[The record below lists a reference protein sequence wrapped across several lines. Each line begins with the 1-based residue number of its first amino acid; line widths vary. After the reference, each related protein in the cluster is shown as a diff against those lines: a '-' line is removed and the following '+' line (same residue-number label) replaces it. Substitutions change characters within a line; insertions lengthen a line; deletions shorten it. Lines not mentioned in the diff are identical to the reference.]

1 MFTKSRI
8 AVFALNCVLAGMA
21 ATSSADDINFQRVN
35 QLVGGSAQRAQVLAN
50 ACGQIPDQYSAI
62 RNQLSQESQRLKTFV
77 ETVRQNVAAIQQN
90 PDNQQSLNWAIQY
103 SRQASQSAERLES
116 LARDLKRAADRADDP
131 QFEGFGRQFREF
143 ADTIDDAMSRV
154 RRELD

>member
-1 MFTKSRI
+1 MFTKNRV

-21 ATSSADDINFQRVN
+21 ANSSADDINFQRVG
-35 QLVGGSAQRAQVLAN
+35 QLVNQSAQRAQMLAD
-50 ACGQIPDQYSAI
+50 ASPLIPSEYAAI
-62 RNQLSQESQRLKTFV
+62 RGQLTQESQRLKTFV
-77 ETVRQNVAAIQQN
+77 ETVRQNVNAIQQN
-90 PDNQQSLNWAIQY
+90 PNNQQSLNWAIQY

-116 LARDLKRAADRADDP
+116 LARDLKRAADRADDA
-131 QFEGFGRQFREF
+131 QFEQFGKQFRDL